1 MMLTAMAV
9 LLGATMVW
17 RGRVA
22 NATDAASLRS
32 AVAAVNRQV
41 LVLAVMFLAALLPA
55 LRVATDGWLVTS
67 LGVAGVFA
75 LVLFTLRARWQ
86 NRARESWESAVQA
99 NMLRTLMPPAPVVVM
114 PVAPIRLRDAA

>member
-1 MMLTAMAV
+1 MILTALAV

-22 NATDAASLRS
+22 EAADAASLRR

-41 LVLAVMFLAALLPA
+41 LVLAVMFLAAILPA
-55 LRVATDGWLVTS
+55 LRVASDIWMAS
-67 LGVAGVFA
+67 ALGIAGVFA

-86 NRARESWESAVQA
+86 NRARDSWESAVQA
-99 NMLRTLMPPAPVVVM
+99 NMLRTLMPPAPVVMM
-114 PVAPIRLRDAA
+114 PAPIRLRDAA